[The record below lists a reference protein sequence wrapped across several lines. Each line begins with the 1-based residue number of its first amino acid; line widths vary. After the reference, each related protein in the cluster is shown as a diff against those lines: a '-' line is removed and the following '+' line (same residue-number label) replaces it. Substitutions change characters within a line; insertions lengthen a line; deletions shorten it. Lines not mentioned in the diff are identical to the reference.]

1 MAGAPN
7 AGVFPFRILLV
18 VGAALV
24 GGGYVFVGFACYLYG
39 FRRDRPR
46 LHAFGRTVVTFA
58 PAPLLAAAA
67 GFFLQLVATGVVV
80 LAVVGLLV
88 VGGVLVP
95 PARGLMAAFDHA
107 A

>member
-1 MAGAPN
+1 M
-7 AGVFPFRILLV
+7 FPFRILLV

-24 GGGYVFVGFACYLYG
+24 GGAYVLVGFTCYLYG
-39 FRRDRPR
+39 YRRERPR

-67 GFFLQLVATGVVV
+67 GFFLQLVATGVGV
-80 LAVVGLLV
+80 LAVVALLV
-88 VGGVLVP
+88 VGGTLVP
-95 PARGLMAAFDHA
+95 PARGLVVAFDDA

>member
-1 MAGAPN
+1 
-7 AGVFPFRILLV
+7 VYPFRFLLV

-24 GGGYVFVGFACYLYG
+24 GVAYVLVGFACYLYG
-39 FRRDRPR
+39 YRRDHSR
-46 LHAFGRTVVTFA
+46 LHAFGRTVVSVA
-58 PAPLLAAAA
+58 PAPLLAAAV

-80 LAVVGLLV
+80 LAVVTLLV

-95 PARGLMAAFDHA
+95 PARGLMAALDDA